1 MLPAENLLKN
11 FDIKIVIL
19 SSGRSNFIAE
29 KTCQILPNYITVLVP
44 ESQKKDYAE
53 KIKNPIDTVPDNICG
68 LGMLRNWVINNYPQE
83 TVIMIDDDISMV
95 YYLGK
100 ELSERIED
108 PDKLVQI
115 LINTAIMAK
124 DAGTNVF
131 SFKQA
136 DIRKYKAH
144 EPFSLNTWG
153 GCVVGVI
160 GKGLQFIDNKL
171 KVDVDFFLQNLLINR
186 IVWIDNRYYCDQ
198 AKDCNTGGNA
208 AFRNKKT
215 FQEEIERLKAK
226 WGKYFCITYHDKN
239 VRTNIRV
246 ARKQK
251 GIII

>member
-29 KTCQILPNYITVLVP
+29 KTCRILPNYITVLVP

-53 KIKNPIDTVPDNICG
+53 KIKNPIDTVPDSIRG
-68 LGMLRNWVINNYPQE
+68 LGVLRNWVINNYPQE
-83 TVIMIDDDISMV
+83 TVIMVDDDISMV

-131 SFKQA
+131 SFKQT

-160 GKGLQFIDNKL
+160 GKKLQFIDNKL

-186 IVWIDNRYYCDQ
+186 IVWINNRYYCDQ

-208 AFRNKKT
+208 AFRNEKT

-226 WGKYFCITYHDKN
+226 WGKYFCITYHDRN

-246 ARKQK
+246 ARKQR
-251 GIII
+251 III